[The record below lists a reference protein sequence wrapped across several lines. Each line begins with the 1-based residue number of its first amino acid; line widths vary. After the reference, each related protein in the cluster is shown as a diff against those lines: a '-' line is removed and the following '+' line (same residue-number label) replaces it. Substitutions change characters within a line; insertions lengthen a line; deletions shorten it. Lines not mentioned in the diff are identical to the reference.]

1 MKKLTYSLIGL
12 SFIAT
17 AAYGQSAADPAGA
30 IPPADSAAT
39 SPADEALPPPPDP
52 AAPPPGDAIPPEPVP
67 ADELPPPP
75 ADAGADA
82 AVTADASFTDAEID
96 SFAKATVEVQKIDA
110 DTSIDASAKQE
121 QMAAAVTDAGL
132 DPAKYNEI
140 GQALAT
146 DPELR
151 AKVQTAMAKHA
162 GGDAG

>member
-1 MKKLTYSLIGL
+1 MKKFTYSLIGL

-17 AAYGQSAADPAGA
+17 AAYGQSADPAGA

-39 SPADEALPPPPDP
+39 SPADDAALPPPPDP

-75 ADAGADA
+75 DASADA
-82 AVTADASFTDAEID
+82 TTSADASFTDAEID

-110 DTSIDASAKQE
+110 DASVDASAKQE
-121 QMAAAVTDAGL
+121 QMAAAVTNAGL

-151 AKVQTAMAKHA
+151 AKVQTAMAKHT